1 MINYKF
7 EIRKIAV
14 LMVLIIPLF
23 AFSSELEYKLEKPQK
38 LFVGT
43 PFKLHINISSAVS
56 DSIFSTQND
65 TLDIFILK
73 NIESAEE
80 INDEIKTTLIDLTYQ
95 PFDTGEF
102 TFPELEFA
110 VRTADSLQILK
121 TKEFILNIESV
132 ITDSTE
138 SIKDIAAPLTV
149 NLKFLDYFIPL
160 LIIILIIFAIKYLI
174 KLLKKTKKDFSEPEI
189 IDDRPA
195 YIIALELLNKL
206 KKEDLLIKGDFLN
219 FYFRI
224 SLILRL
230 FIELHYKINSVE
242 MTTSEIRANLIL
254 DDHSEKSEILKF
266 LGQADMIKFAKV
278 IPKNSDSEL
287 ALTWLENYFKSFE
300 KFTTNLSSLKLRQGR
315 QSEQK
320 QTKKEF

>member
-1 MINYKF
+1 MK
-7 EIRKIAV
+7 KIY
-14 LMVLIIPLF
+14 LFLIFFLIPLLV
-23 AFSSELEYKLEKPQK
+23 FSAELDYKLEKPQK

-43 PFKLHINISSAVS
+43 PFKLHVDISSAIS

-73 NIESAEE
+73 DIESTEE
-80 INDEIKTTLIDLTYQ
+80 IIDDTKTTFLDLTYQ

-110 VRTADSLQILK
+110 VKTADSLEILK
-121 TKEFILNIESV
+121 TREFILNIESV

-138 SIKDIAAPLTV
+138 SIKDIAAPLAV

-160 LIIILIIFAIKYLI
+160 FIIILLIFAIRYLI
-174 KLLKKTKKDFSEPEI
+174 KLLKRTKKDFSEPEI

-206 KKEDLLIKGDFLN
+206 KKDDLLIKGDFLN

-242 MTTSEIRANLIL
+242 MTTSEIRENLIL
-254 DDHSEKSEILKF
+254 NDHSEKSEILKF
-266 LGQADMIKFAKV
+266 LRQADMIKFAKA
-278 IPKNSDSEL
+278 IPTNSESEK
-287 ALTWLENYFKSFE
+287 AINWLENYLRSFE
-300 KFTTNLSSLKLRQGR
+300 KLK
-315 QSEQK
+315 ETEE
-320 QTKKEF
+320 TKNA

>member
-1 MINYKF
+1 MINYKLD
-7 EIRKIAV
+7 IKKIAV
-14 LMVLIIPLF
+14 FAILIIPLF
-23 AFSSELEYKLEKPQK
+23 AFSAELEYKLEKPQK

-43 PFKLHINISSAVS
+43 PFKLHVDISSAIS

-73 NIESAEE
+73 NIESTEE
-80 INDEIKTTLIDLTYQ
+80 INDKIKTTLIDLTYQ

-110 VRTADSLQILK
+110 VKTADSLQILK
-121 TKEFILNIESV
+121 TREFILNIESV
-132 ITDSTE
+132 IVDSTK
-138 SIKDIAAPLTV
+138 SIKDIAAPLSV
-149 NLKFLDYFIPL
+149 HLKFLDYFIPL

-174 KLLKKTKKDFSEPEI
+174 KLLKRTKKDFSEPEI

-206 KKEDLLIKGDFLN
+206 KKDDLLIKGDFLN

-266 LGQADMIKFAKV
+266 LSKADMIKFAKA
-278 IPKNSDSEL
+278 IPTNSDSET
-287 ALTWLENYFKSFE
+287 ALIWLENYLKNFE
-300 KFTTNLSSLKLRQGR
+300 KFATNLSSLKLRQSR
-315 QSEQK
+315 QNDQK
-320 QTKKEF
+320 QTKKEY

>member
-1 MINYKF
+1 MRNYKLK
-7 EIRKIAV
+7 IKKIAV
-14 LMVLIIPLF
+14 LAILMISLL
-23 AFSSELEYKLEKPQK
+23 AFSAELEYKLDKPQK

-73 NIESAEE
+73 NIESSEE
-80 INDEIKTTLIDLTYQ
+80 INDKIKTTLIDLTYQ

-110 VRTADSLQILK
+110 VKTADSLEILK
-121 TKEFILNIESV
+121 TREFILNIESV
-132 ITDSTE
+132 ITDTTE

-195 YIIALELLNKL
+195 DIIVLELLNKL
-206 KKEDLLIKGDFLN
+206 KKDDLLIKGDFLN

-242 MTTSEIRANLIL
+242 MTTSEIRTNLIL
-254 DDHSEKSEILKF
+254 NDHSEKSEILKF
-266 LGQADMIKFAKV
+266 LNQADMIKFAKV

-300 KFTTNLSSLKLRQGR
+300 KFTTNK
-315 QSEQK
+315 SEHK

>member
-1 MINYKF
+1 M
-7 EIRKIAV
+7 RKIY
-14 LMVLIIPLF
+14 LFLILIIIPLIV
-23 AFSSELEYKLEKPQK
+23 FSAELEQQLEKPEK
-38 LFVGT
+38 LFIGT
-43 PFKLHINISSAVS
+43 PFTLHIDISSAIA

-73 NIESAEE
+73 NIESTEK
-80 INDEIKTTLIDLTYQ
+80 INNDIKTTLLDLTYQ

-102 TFPELEFA
+102 TFLELEFA
-110 VRTADSLQILK
+110 VKTTDSLEILK

-132 ITDSTE
+132 ITDSTK
-138 SIKDIAAPLTV
+138 SIKDITDPLAV

-160 LIIILIIFAIKYLI
+160 LIIILIIFAVKYLI
-174 KLLKKTKKDFSEPEI
+174 KLLKKAKKDISKPEI

-195 YIIALELLNKL
+195 YIIALELLDNLRKD
-206 KKEDLLIKGDFLN
+206 DLLIKGDFLN

-254 DDHSEKSEILKF
+254 DDHSKKSEILKF
-266 LGQADMIKFAKV
+266 LMQADMIKFAKA
-278 IPKNSDSEL
+278 IPTDSDSKI
-287 ALTWLENYFKSFE
+287 ALNWLDNYLRSFE
-300 KFTTNLSSLKLRQGR
+300 KLNATEETENA
-315 QSEQK
+315 
-320 QTKKEF
+320 

>member
-1 MINYKF
+1 VK
-7 EIRKIAV
+7 KIY
-14 LMVLIIPLF
+14 LFLIIFLIPIL
-23 AFSSELEYKLEKPQK
+23 AFSAKLNYTLEKPQK
-38 LFVGT
+38 LFVGI
-43 PFKLHINISSAVS
+43 PFKLHVDISSAIS

-73 NIESAEE
+73 NIESTEE
-80 INDEIKTTLIDLTYQ
+80 IIDDTKTTLLDLTYQ

-110 VRTADSLQILK
+110 VKTADSLEILK
-121 TKEFILNIESV
+121 TNEFTLNIESV

-138 SIKDIAAPLTV
+138 SIKDIAAPLAV

-160 LIIILIIFAIKYLI
+160 LIIVLIIFAIRYLI
-174 KLLKKTKKDFSEPEI
+174 KLLKKAKKEFSEPEI

-254 DDHSEKSEILKF
+254 DDFSEKSEILKF
-266 LGQADMIKFAKV
+266 LEQADMIKFAKV
-278 IPKNSDSEL
+278 IPTNSYSKTTL
-287 ALTWLENYFKSFE
+287 NWLENYLKSF
-300 KFTTNLSSLKLRQGR
+300 
-315 QSEQK
+315 
-320 QTKKEF
+320 KKSKETEETDNA

>member
-1 MINYKF
+1 MMRNYKL
-7 EIRKIAV
+7 EIKKIAV
-14 LMVLIIPLF
+14 LAVLIIPLF
-23 AFSSELEYKLEKPQK
+23 AFSAELDYKLEKPQK

-43 PFKLHINISSAVS
+43 PFKLHVDISSAIS

-73 NIESAEE
+73 NIESTEK
-80 INDEIKTTLIDLTYQ
+80 INNDIKTTLLDLTYQ

-110 VRTADSLQILK
+110 VKTTDSLEILK

-132 ITDSTE
+132 ISDTTE

-160 LIIILIIFAIKYLI
+160 LIIILIIFVIKYLI
-174 KLLKKTKKDFSEPEI
+174 KFIKNSKKDFPEPDI

-195 YIIALELLNKL
+195 YVIALELLDNL
-206 KKEDLLIKGDFLN
+206 RIEDLLTKGDFLN
-219 FYFRI
+219 FHFRV

-230 FIELHYKINSVE
+230 FIELYYKINSVE
-242 MTTSEIRANLIL
+242 MTTSEIRTNLIL
-254 DDHSEKSEILKF
+254 DDFTEKSEILKF
-266 LGQADMIKFAKV
+266 LMHADMIKFAKA
-278 IPKNSDSEL
+278 IPTDADSNA
-287 ALTWLENYFKSFE
+287 ALDWLDNYLRSFE
-300 KFTTNLSSLKLRQGR
+300 RD
-315 QSEQK
+315 
-320 QTKKEF
+320 KETEETENA

>member
-1 MINYKF
+1 MRKYKLN
-7 EIRKIAV
+7 IKKIAV
-14 LMVLIIPLF
+14 LTALLIPLF
-23 AFSSELEYKLEKPQK
+23 AFSAELDYKLEKPQK

-73 NIESAEE
+73 NIESTEE
-80 INDEIKTTLIDLTYQ
+80 INDKIKTSLIDLTYQ

-110 VRTADSLQILK
+110 VKTADSLIILK

-138 SIKDIAAPLTV
+138 SIKDISAPLAV

-160 LIIILIIFAIKYLI
+160 LIIILIILAIKYLV
-174 KLLKKTKKDFSEPEI
+174 KLLKKSKNNFSEPEI

-206 KKEDLLIKGDFLN
+206 KNDDLLIKGDFLN

-242 MTTSEIRANLIL
+242 MTTSEIRANLVL

-278 IPKNSDSEL
+278 IPKSSDSET
-287 ALTWLENYFKSFE
+287 ALIWLENYFKSFE
-300 KFTTNLSSLKLRQGR
+300 KFTTNK
-315 QSEQK
+315 SENK

>member
-1 MINYKF
+1 MRNYKLN
-7 EIRKIAV
+7 IKKIAV
-14 LMVLIIPLF
+14 LTALMIPLF
-23 AFSSELEYKLEKPQK
+23 LFSQELNYKLEKPQK

-56 DSIFSTQND
+56 DSIFSTQKD

-73 NIESAEE
+73 NIESFEE

-110 VRTADSLQILK
+110 VKTADSLIILK

-138 SIKDIAAPLTV
+138 SIKDISAPLAV

-160 LIIILIIFAIKYLI
+160 LMIILIIFAIKYLI
-174 KLLKKTKKDFSEPEI
+174 KLLKRTKKDFSEPEI

-195 YIIALELLNKL
+195 YIIALELLNIL
-206 KKEDLLIKGDFLN
+206 KKDDLLNRGDFLN

-254 DDHSEKSEILKF
+254 DDTSEKSEILTF
-266 LGQADMIKFAKV
+266 LSKADMIKFAKAV
-278 IPKNSDSEL
+278 PEKSDSEA
-287 ALTWLENYFKSFE
+287 ALTWLDNYLRSFE
-300 KFTTNLSSLKLRQGR
+300 ESKGTEETVNA
-315 QSEQK
+315 
-320 QTKKEF
+320 

>member
-1 MINYKF
+1 MRNYKL
-7 EIRKIAV
+7 EIKKIAV
-14 LMVLIIPLF
+14 LAALLIP
-23 AFSSELEYKLEKPQK
+23 FSIFSAELEYNLEKPQK

-43 PFKLHINISSAVS
+43 PFKLHVNISSALS

-73 NIESAEE
+73 NIESTEE
-80 INDEIKTTLIDLTYQ
+80 ITDETKTTLLNFTYQ

-110 VRTADSLQILK
+110 VKTTDSLQILK
-121 TKEFILNIESV
+121 TKKFILNIESV

-138 SIKDIAAPLTV
+138 SIKDIAAPLAV
-149 NLKFLDYFIPL
+149 HFKFLDYFIPL
-160 LIIILIIFAIKYLI
+160 LIITFIIFAIRYLL

-195 YIIALELLNKL
+195 YIIALELLDIL
-206 KKEDLLIKGDFLN
+206 KKDDLLIKGDFLN

-254 DDHSEKSEILKF
+254 DDYSEKSEILKF
-266 LGQADMIKFAKV
+266 LMRADMIKFAKA
-278 IPKNSDSEL
+278 IPENSDSKT
-287 ALTWLENYFKSFE
+287 ALTWLEKYLISFKESNE
-300 KFTTNLSSLKLRQGR
+300 TEETDNA
-315 QSEQK
+315 
-320 QTKKEF
+320 

>member
-1 MINYKF
+1 MK
-7 EIRKIAV
+7 KIY
-14 LMVLIIPLF
+14 LFLIFFLIPLLV
-23 AFSSELEYKLEKPQK
+23 FSAELDYKLEKPQK

-43 PFKLHINISSAVS
+43 PFKLHIDISSAIS

-73 NIESAEE
+73 DIESTEE
-80 INDEIKTTLIDLTYQ
+80 IIDDTKTTFLDLTYQ

-110 VRTADSLQILK
+110 VKTADSLEILK
-121 TKEFILNIESV
+121 TREFILNIESV

-138 SIKDIAAPLTV
+138 SIKDIAAPLAV

-160 LIIILIIFAIKYLI
+160 FIIILLIFAIRYLI
-174 KLLKKTKKDFSEPEI
+174 KLLKRTKKDFSEPEI

-206 KKEDLLIKGDFLN
+206 KKDDLLIKGDFLN

-242 MTTSEIRANLIL
+242 MTTSEIRENLIL
-254 DDHSEKSEILKF
+254 NDHSEKSEILKF
-266 LGQADMIKFAKV
+266 LRQADMIKFAKA
-278 IPKNSDSEL
+278 IPTNSESEK
-287 ALTWLENYFKSFE
+287 AINWLENYLRSFE
-300 KFTTNLSSLKLRQGR
+300 KLK
-315 QSEQK
+315 ETEE
-320 QTKKEF
+320 TKNA

>member
-1 MINYKF
+1 MKNYKL
-7 EIRKIAV
+7 EIKKIVV
-14 LMVLIIPLF
+14 LAALMFPLLV
-23 AFSSELEYKLEKPQK
+23 SSAELEYKLEKPQK
-38 LFVGT
+38 LFIGT
-43 PFKLHINISSAVS
+43 PFTLHVDISSAIS

-73 NIESAEE
+73 NIVSTEE
-80 INDEIKTTLIDLTYQ
+80 IIDDTKTTFLDFTYQ

-110 VRTADSLQILK
+110 VKTADILQILK
-121 TKEFILNIESV
+121 TNEFILKIESV
-132 ITDSTE
+132 IADSTK
-138 SIKDIAAPLTV
+138 SIKDIATPLV
-149 NLKFLDYFIPL
+149 VHLNFLDYFIPL
-160 LIIILIIFAIKYLI
+160 LIIILIIIAIKYLI

-195 YIIALELLNKL
+195 YIIALELLNNL

-254 DDHSEKSEILKF
+254 GDHSEKSNILKF
-266 LGQADMIKFAKV
+266 LMQADMIKFAKA
-278 IPKNSDSEL
+278 IPTDSDSKAVL
-287 ALTWLENYFKSFE
+287 DWLDNYLRSFKISKE
-300 KFTTNLSSLKLRQGR
+300 TV
-315 QSEQK
+315 E
-320 QTKKEF
+320 TKNA

>member
-1 MINYKF
+1 MMKNIKL
-7 EIRKIAV
+7 EIKKIAV
-14 LMVLIIPLF
+14 LTAFIIPLMV
-23 AFSSELEYKLEKPQK
+23 FSAELEQKLEKPET

-43 PFKLHINISSAVS
+43 PFTLHVDISSAIS

-73 NIESAEE
+73 NIESTEE
-80 INDEIKTTLIDLTYQ
+80 IYEEIKRTLLDITYQ

-110 VRTADSLQILK
+110 VKTTDSLEILK
-121 TKEFILNIESV
+121 TREFILNIASV

-138 SIKDIAAPLTV
+138 SIKDIAAPLSV

-160 LIIILIIFAIKYLI
+160 LIIILLIIAIKYLI
-174 KLLKKTKKDFSEPEI
+174 KLLKRAKTDFSEPEI

-206 KKEDLLIKGDFLN
+206 KKDDLLIKGDFLN

-242 MTTSEIRANLIL
+242 MTTSEIRANLKL
-254 DDHSEKSEILKF
+254 NDHTEKSEILKF
-266 LGQADMIKFAKV
+266 LMKADMIKFAKA
-278 IPKNSDSEL
+278 IPINSDSET
-287 ALTWLENYFKSFE
+287 ALNWLEKYLRSFE
-300 KFTTNLSSLKLRQGR
+300 RS
-315 QSEQK
+315 
-320 QTKKEF
+320 KETEETDNA

>member
-1 MINYKF
+1 VK
-7 EIRKIAV
+7 KIY
-14 LMVLIIPLF
+14 LFLIFFLIPLL
-23 AFSSELEYKLEKPQK
+23 AFSAELNYKLEKPQK

-43 PFKLHINISSAVS
+43 PFKLHVDISSAVS
-56 DSIFSTQND
+56 DTIFSTQND

-73 NIESAEE
+73 NIESTEE
-80 INDEIKTTLIDLTYQ
+80 IINEIKRTFLDLTYQ

-110 VRTADSLQILK
+110 VKTADSLEILK
-121 TKEFILNIESV
+121 TREFILNIESV

-138 SIKDIAAPLTV
+138 SIKDISAPLAV

-160 LIIILIIFAIKYLI
+160 LIMVLIIVTIRYLI
-174 KLLKKTKKDFSEPEI
+174 KLLKRTKKDISEPEI

-195 YIIALELLNKL
+195 YIIALELLNIL
-206 KKEDLLIKGDFLN
+206 KKDNLIIKGDFLN

-242 MTTSEIRANLIL
+242 MTTTEIRANLIL

-266 LGQADMIKFAKV
+266 LGQADIIKFANA
-278 IPKNSDSEL
+278 IPTNSDSEN
-287 ALTWLENYFKSFE
+287 ALNWLEKYLKTFE
-300 KFTTNLSSLKLRQGR
+300 KLTANKN
-315 QSEQK
+315 EQI
-320 QTKKEF
+320 QTKKEY

>member
-1 MINYKF
+1 MK
-7 EIRKIAV
+7 KIY
-14 LMVLIIPLF
+14 LFLIFFLIPLLV
-23 AFSSELEYKLEKPQK
+23 FSAELDYKLEKPQK

-43 PFKLHINISSAVS
+43 PFKLHVDISSAIS

-73 NIESAEE
+73 DIESTEE
-80 INDEIKTTLIDLTYQ
+80 IIDDTKTTFLDLTYQ

-110 VRTADSLQILK
+110 VKTADSLEILK
-121 TKEFILNIESV
+121 TREFILNIESV

-138 SIKDIAAPLTV
+138 SIKDIAAPLAV

-160 LIIILIIFAIKYLI
+160 FIIILLFFAIRYLI
-174 KLLKKTKKDFSEPEI
+174 KLLKRTKKDFSEPEI

-206 KKEDLLIKGDFLN
+206 KKDDLLIKGDFLN

-242 MTTSEIRANLIL
+242 MTTSEIRENLIL
-254 DDHSEKSEILKF
+254 NDHSEKSEILKF
-266 LGQADMIKFAKV
+266 LRQADMIKFAKA
-278 IPKNSDSEL
+278 IPTNSESEK
-287 ALTWLENYFKSFE
+287 AINWLENYLRSFE
-300 KFTTNLSSLKLRQGR
+300 KLK
-315 QSEQK
+315 ETEE
-320 QTKKEF
+320 TKNA

>member
-1 MINYKF
+1 MRNYKLN
-7 EIRKIAV
+7 IKKIAV
-14 LMVLIIPLF
+14 LTALIIPLF
-23 AFSSELEYKLEKPQK
+23 LFSQELNYKLEKPQK

-80 INDEIKTTLIDLTYQ
+80 INDEIKTTLLDLTYQ

-110 VRTADSLQILK
+110 VKTADSLEILK

-138 SIKDIAAPLTV
+138 SIKDIAAPLAV

-160 LIIILIIFAIKYLI
+160 LIIILIILAIKYLI
-174 KLLKKTKKDFSEPEI
+174 NIIRKSKKEISEPEI

-206 KKEDLLIKGDFLN
+206 KKEDLLIKRDFLN

-242 MTTSEIRANLIL
+242 MTTSEIRANLTL
-254 DDHSEKSEILKF
+254 DDHTEKSEILKF
-266 LGQADMIKFAKV
+266 LGQADMIKFAKL
-278 IPKNSDSEL
+278 IPKNTDSEL

-300 KFTTNLSSLKLRQGR
+300 KFTTNK
-315 QSEQK
+315 SEQK
-320 QTKKEF
+320 QRRNSE